1 MHSGPLVILRLYM
14 LNAKPWQQLAICA
27 IFIGGGAAV
36 IAFGS
41 FTGIVPI
48 LFGLILAVP
57 ATSVLIH
64 RLWRS
69 ADRRTPWG
77 RDLRQ

>member
-1 MHSGPLVILRLYM
+1 MHSGPLVIRRLY
-14 LNAKPWQQLAICA
+14 LLSAKPWQQLAICA
-27 IFIGGGAAV
+27 VFIGVGAAV

-57 ATSVLIH
+57 ATSVLRH
-64 RLWRS
+64 RLWRR
-69 ADRRTPWG
+69 ADRKPPSG
-77 RDLRQ
+77 RHLRH